1 MVFFSA
7 ESILVPLRRFQ
18 QSVTSAGAAEEVTE
32 RPTKRA
38 HMDDDFDIY
47 GEENF
52 QHKGLKITYVL
63 GKRNLDVVFAVL

>member
-1 MVFFSA
+1 M
-7 ESILVPLRRFQ
+7 
-18 QSVTSAGAAEEVTE
+18 TSAGAAEEVTE